1 MIIKYHF
8 NMVTFCMHTN
18 KADSFLYCTCKAAI
32 KKAAYYRGVGRASS
46 EGAVMT

>member
-1 MIIKYHF
+1 MIIKCHF
-8 NMVTFCMHTN
+8 NMVTFCMHAN

-32 KKAAYYRGVGRASS
+32 KKAAYYGGWARS